1 MVNSTRAVSPPAL
14 LGLDAAATEKL
25 KALFAET
32 APLAGANSIPDL
44 SNPGQGEQSPAT
56 LPWYHWL
63 FRGVLGT
70 GAIVLTMTTGLLAGA
85 ILAQRAPQFSPLL
98 SPGPTIAAA
107 TEPPVLEQV
116 FQGMRQEGKRLPIYW
131 QSWFSK
137 PSTPLNI
144 DPAALSQWEAGALE
158 AKLDRLVSSSQS
170 LEAEVSDLENQ
181 LGISTIQSKDPLS
194 QRLQSLRQALVAPA
208 GSPSSLPLQIT
219 LPTDLLFADGQTTLK
234 PEAADLLQNLENSL
248 QTEIPQRRSLNITI
262 ATHTDA
268 VGHANRNL
276 DLSFQ
281 RSRALQGYLAQHLNA
296 ADLTWNAVGYGA
308 THPVADNS
316 IASNRQRNRRVEI
329 TLGY

>member
-1 MVNSTRAVSPPAL
+1 MVNSTRAVSPPAV
-14 LGLDAAATEKL
+14 LGLDAAATEQL

-32 APLAGANSIPDL
+32 APLTGATSIPNL
-44 SNPGQGEQSPAT
+44 SNPGEGKPSPAV
-56 LPWYHWL
+56 LSWYPWL
-63 FRGVLGT
+63 LRSVLGT
-70 GAIVLTMTTGLLAGA
+70 GAIVLTMTTGLLSGA

-98 SPGPTIAAA
+98 NPGTIAAT

-116 FQGMRQEGKRLPIYW
+116 FQGMRQQRIRLPIYW

-137 PSTPLNI
+137 PSTPLQV
-144 DPAALSQWEAGALE
+144 DPAVLSQWEAGALE

-170 LEAEVSDLENQ
+170 LEAEIADLENQ
-181 LGISTIQSKDPLS
+181 LGISPLQGGEPLS
-194 QRLQSLRQALVAPA
+194 QRLQTLRQALVAPA

-234 PEAADLLQNLENSL
+234 PEAADLLQNLKNSL
-248 QTEIPQRRSLNITI
+248 QAEIPQSRNLNITI

-268 VGHANRNL
+268 VGNANRNL

-281 RSRALQGYLAQHLNA
+281 RSRVLQLYLAQHLNA
-296 ADLTWNAVGYGA
+296 PDLTWNAVGYGA
-308 THPVADNS
+308 THPLADNS